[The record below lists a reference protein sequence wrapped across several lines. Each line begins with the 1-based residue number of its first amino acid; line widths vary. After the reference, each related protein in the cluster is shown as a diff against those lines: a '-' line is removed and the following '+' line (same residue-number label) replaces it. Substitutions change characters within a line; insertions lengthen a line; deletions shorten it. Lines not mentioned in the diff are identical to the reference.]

1 MFTES
6 VLTLDP
12 RQPDV
17 SALLEDARRMHRLVM
32 AGFPASVEPA
42 PRAAM
47 HVLYRL
53 DGRTGGLV
61 EATVRATVTPHWD
74 HLPAGVTADRA
85 QTGELAAGAGDLLAV
100 TCDANATKDQAM
112 PRGPDSARKRG
123 ARVGLT
129 QPGDLRDGFIR
140 KGMQNGFV
148 VQELDA
154 VPLGARRGSRG
165 LALWIVRFA
174 ATVLVVDRAAF
185 AAAWV
190 QGIGRGRAFGSG
202 MLTFDTTAAD
212 TQRAG

>member
-53 DGRTGGLV
+53 DGLPDGYVGV
-61 EATVRATVTPHWD
+61 TVRATAAPHWD
-74 HLPAGVTADRA
+74 RLPAGVTADVA
-85 QTGELAAGAGDLLAV
+85 QMGELAVAAGDPLAV
-100 TCDANATKDQAM
+100 TCDANATKDRAM
-112 PRGPDSARKRG
+112 PRGPDGARRHG
-123 ARVGLT
+123 PRVGLT
-129 QPGDLRDGFIR
+129 KPGDLRDWFTR
-140 KGMQNGFV
+140 KSMQNGFV

-154 VPLGARRGSRG
+154 VPLGARRGSQG
-165 LALWIVRFA
+165 LALWIVRFT
-174 ATVLVVDRAAF
+174 ATVLVVDPVAF
-185 AAAWV
+185 VAAWV